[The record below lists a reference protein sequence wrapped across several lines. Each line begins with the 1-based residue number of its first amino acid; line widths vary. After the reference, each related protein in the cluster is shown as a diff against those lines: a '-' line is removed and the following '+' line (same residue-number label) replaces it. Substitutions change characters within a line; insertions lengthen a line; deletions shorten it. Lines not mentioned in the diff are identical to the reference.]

1 MNILTKFP
9 IGQYV
14 DGNSSWLRIIDS
26 RLKIIAVSIFLITPI
41 WAGPLWRLSLV
52 ICLIFIT
59 FISLIPPRVWWR
71 SLLFLVGL
79 SLFIGLLSL
88 IASSDTQSLDSSL
101 RDPNELNLM
110 LESQKH
116 WNILEIPSK
125 KIGFIIFGPFN
136 LSRKAFE
143 LGIKTSTL
151 IFTVIHSVNLMLL
164 TTLQEDIVWALSWFM
179 KPLGKVGLPIDKWLF
194 QLLLAL
200 RFIPLVQEEL
210 QNIIKSVSVRSI
222 NLRSLGFKK
231 SINVLLTMVERLFLN
246 IFLRIDQGADSLL
259 SKKEISIKTQRYRAF
274 DKKNSLTYIFN
285 SLSICFIFIAIFL
298 RKQYGACLLYTSP
311 SP

>member
-14 DGNSSWLRIIDS
+14 DGNGSWLRIVDS
-26 RLKIIAVSIFLITPI
+26 RLKIIAVLIFLITPI
-41 WAGPLWRLSLV
+41 WAGPMWRLSLV
-52 ICLIFIT
+52 IFLLFIT
-59 FISLIPPRVWWR
+59 FVSLLPPRVWWR
-71 SLLFLVGL
+71 SLLFLLGL
-79 SLFIGLLSL
+79 SLFIGFLSL
-88 IASSDTQSLDSSL
+88 IASSNIQSLDSSL
-101 RDPNELNLM
+101 RDPNELNSM
-110 LESQKH
+110 LESQVN

-125 KIGFIIFGPFN
+125 KIGFITIGPYN

-179 KPLGKVGLPIDKWLF
+179 KPLRKVGLPIDKWLF

-200 RFIPLVQEEL
+200 RFIPLVQEEF
-210 QNIIKSVSVRSI
+210 QNVLKSISVRSI
-222 NLRSLGFKK
+222 NLRSLGLKK
-231 SINVLLTMVERLFLN
+231 SINVLLTMVERIFLN

-259 SKKEISIKTQRYRAF
+259 SKKEISIKNNRYRAF
-274 DKKNSLTYIFN
+274 DKKNSLTFILN
-285 SLSICFIFIAIFL
+285 SLSICFICIAIFL
-298 RKQYGACLLYTSP
+298 RKQYGAL
-311 SP
+311 

>member
-1 MNILTKFP
+1 MNILTKFS

-14 DGNSSWLRIIDS
+14 DGNRSWLRVVDS
-26 RLKIIAVSIFLITPI
+26 RLKIISVLIFLITPI
-41 WAGPLWRLSLV
+41 WAGTLWRLSLV
-52 ICLIFIT
+52 VCLIILT
-59 FISLIPPRVWWR
+59 FVSLLPSRVWWR
-71 SLLFLVGL
+71 SLVFLLGL
-79 SLFIGLLSL
+79 SLLVGFLSL
-88 IASSDTQSLDSSL
+88 IATSDIQTLDIPL
-101 RDPNELNLM
+101 RDPNELNLV
-110 LESQKH
+110 LESQEK

-125 KIGFIIFGPFN
+125 KIGFIILGPYN

-179 KPLGKVGLPIDKWLF
+179 NPLRTIGLPIDKWLF

-200 RFIPLVQEEL
+200 RFIPLVQEEF
-210 QNIIKSVSVRSI
+210 QNILKSVSVRSI

-231 SINVLLTMVERLFLN
+231 SIHVLLTVFERLFQN

-259 SKKEISIKTQRYRAF
+259 SKRNILIKIDRLKTF
-274 DKKNSLTYIFN
+274 EKKNYLTFIFN
-285 SLSICFIFIAIFL
+285 SLSICFICIAIFL
-298 RKQYGACLLYTSP
+298 RKQYGAL
-311 SP
+311 

>member
-1 MNILTKFP
+1 MNILTKFS

-14 DGNSSWLRIIDS
+14 DGNRSWLRIVDS
-26 RLKIIAVSIFLITPI
+26 RLKIIAVLIFLITPI

-59 FISLIPPRVWWR
+59 FISLLPSRVWWR
-71 SLLFLVGL
+71 SLIFLFGL
-79 SLFIGLLSL
+79 SLLIGFLSL
-88 IASSDTQSLDSSL
+88 IASNDIQSLDSSL
-101 RDPNELNLM
+101 RNPTELNLK
-110 LESQKH
+110 LEIQEK

-125 KIGFIIFGPFN
+125 KIGFITLGEYS
-136 LSRKAFE
+136 LSKKSFE

-179 KPLGKVGLPIDKWLF
+179 NPLRKVGLPIDKWLF

-210 QNIIKSVSVRSI
+210 QNLIKSVSVRSI
-222 NLRSLGFKK
+222 NIRSLGFKK
-231 SINVLLTMVERLFLN
+231 SINVLLTIVERLFLN

-259 SKKEISIKTQRYRAF
+259 SKKNISTKTHRYKAF
-274 DKKNSLTYIFN
+274 DKKKYLSFIFN
-285 SLSICFIFIAIFL
+285 SLSICFICMAIFL
-298 RKQYGACLLYTSP
+298 RKQYGAL
-311 SP
+311 

>member
-1 MNILTKFP
+1 MNILTKFS

-14 DGNSSWLRIIDS
+14 DGNRSWLRIIDS
-26 RLKIIAVSIFLITPI
+26 RLKVIAVLIFLITPI

-52 ICLIFIT
+52 ICLILIT
-59 FISLIPPRVWWR
+59 FVSLIPLRVWWR
-71 SLLFLVGL
+71 SLVFLLGL
-79 SLFIGLLSL
+79 SLLIGFLSL
-88 IASSDTQSLDSSL
+88 IASSDIQSLDSSL
-101 RDPNELNLM
+101 RDPSELNLI
-110 LESQKH
+110 LESQEN

-125 KIGFIIFGPFN
+125 KIGFIILGPYN
-136 LSRKAFE
+136 LSKKAFE

-179 KPLGKVGLPIDKWLF
+179 IPLRKVGLPVDKWLF

-210 QNIIKSVSVRSI
+210 QNIIKSVSVRAI

-231 SINVLLTMVERLFLN
+231 SINILLTMVERLFLN

-259 SKKEISIKTQRYRAF
+259 SKKNIYVKTNRYRAF
-274 DKKNSLTYIFN
+274 DKKNYLTFIFN

-298 RKQYGACLLYTSP
+298 RKQYGAL
-311 SP
+311 

>member
-1 MNILTKFP
+1 MCIR
-9 IGQYV
+9 
-14 DGNSSWLRIIDS
+14 D
-26 RLKIIAVSIFLITPI
+26 
-41 WAGPLWRLSLV
+41 
-52 ICLIFIT
+52 
-59 FISLIPPRVWWR
+59 R
-71 SLLFLVGL
+71 S
-79 SLFIGLLSL
+79 
-88 IASSDTQSLDSSL
+88 
-101 RDPNELNLM
+101 
-110 LESQKH
+110 
-116 WNILEIPSK
+116 
-125 KIGFIIFGPFN
+125 FN

-179 KPLGKVGLPIDKWLF
+179 IPLRKVGLPIDKWLF

-259 SKKEISIKTQRYRAF
+259 SKKELSIKTNRYRAF
-274 DKKNSLTYIFN
+274 DKKNSLTFIFN
-285 SLSICFIFIAIFL
+285 SLSICFILIAIYL
-298 RKQYGACLLYTSP
+298 RKQYGAL
-311 SP
+311 

>member
-71 SLLFLVGL
+71 SLLFLLGL

-88 IASSDTQSLDSSL
+88 IASSDIQSLDSSL
-101 RDPNELNLM
+101 RDPNELNLI
-110 LESQKH
+110 LESQEN

-125 KIGFIIFGPFN
+125 KIGFITFGPYN

-259 SKKEISIKTQRYRAF
+259 SKKNISIKTQRYRAF
-274 DKKNSLTYIFN
+274 DKKNSLTFIFN
-285 SLSICFIFIAIFL
+285 SLSICFICIAIFL
-298 RKQYGACLLYTSP
+298 RKQYGAL
-311 SP
+311 

>member
-14 DGNSSWLRIIDS
+14 DGNRSWLRIVDS
-26 RLKIIAVSIFLITPI
+26 RLKIIAVFIFLITPI

-59 FISLIPPRVWWR
+59 FISLLPSRVWWR
-71 SLLFLVGL
+71 SLLLLLGL
-79 SLFIGLLSL
+79 SLIIGLLSL
-88 IASSDTQSLDSSL
+88 IASSNIQSLDSTL
-101 RDPNELNLM
+101 RDPNELNLI
-110 LESQKH
+110 LESQET

-125 KIGFIIFGPFN
+125 KIGFITFGSYN

-164 TTLQEDIVWALSWFM
+164 TTLQEDIVWALNWFM
-179 KPLGKVGLPIDKWLF
+179 IPLRKVGLPIDKWLF

-259 SKKEISIKTQRYRAF
+259 SKKEITIKTKRYKAF
-274 DKKNSLTYIFN
+274 DKKNSLTFIFN
-285 SLSICFIFIAIFL
+285 SLSICFICIAIFL
-298 RKQYGACLLYTSP
+298 RKQYGAL
-311 SP
+311 

>member
-52 ICLIFIT
+52 ICLIVIT
-59 FISLIPPRVWWR
+59 SISLIPPRVWWR
-71 SLLFLVGL
+71 SLLLLLGL

-88 IASSDTQSLDSSL
+88 IASSDIQSLDSSL
-101 RDPNELNLM
+101 RDPNELNLI
-110 LESQKH
+110 LDSHEN

-125 KIGFIIFGPFN
+125 KIGFITFGPHN

-222 NLRSLGFKK
+222 NLRSLGLKK

-274 DKKNSLTYIFN
+274 DKKNSLIFIFN
-285 SLSICFIFIAIFL
+285 SLSICFICIAIFL
-298 RKQYGACLLYTSP
+298 RKQYGAL
-311 SP
+311 

>member
-14 DGNSSWLRIIDS
+14 DGNSSWLRIVDS
-26 RLKIIAVSIFLITPI
+26 RLKIIAVLIFLITPI

-71 SLLFLVGL
+71 SLLFLLGL

-101 RDPNELNLM
+101 RDPNELNLI
-110 LESQKH
+110 LESQEN

-125 KIGFIIFGPFN
+125 KIGFITFGPHN

-274 DKKNSLTYIFN
+274 DKKNSLTFIFN
-285 SLSICFIFIAIFL
+285 SLSICFICIAIFL
-298 RKQYGACLLYTSP
+298 RKQYGAL
-311 SP
+311 